1 MNHSIK
7 RETQV
12 RRIKSINLLRAF
24 KSQVIAQFADDT
36 FLSLA
41 TKEEVVLAA
50 KDTLNKFCCTF
61 GLMIN
66 EQKSAAYFWH
76 PQGAPWPPWTLL
88 FNW

>member
-1 MNHSIK
+1 
-7 RETQV
+7 
-12 RRIKSINLLRAF
+12 
-24 KSQVIAQFADDT
+24 
-36 FLSLA
+36 
-41 TKEEVVLAA
+41 VLAA